1 MNLHDILKISN
12 GEIINGNILDQK
24 IGNIQI
30 DSRKVEI
37 NDIFICIK
45 GKNDDGHNYIKEI
58 ENKCSCIIVSK
69 DVIVTSDVL
78 VIKVDDTISFMGTLS
93 NYIRLKYIN
102 IPLIAITG
110 SVGKT
115 TTKELLYHVLN
126 EKYKILYT
134 KKNYNNNIGV
144 PMTIFNLNEN
154 YNLIIL
160 EMGMNHLN
168 EISNL
173 SKMVLPNTCIITNIG
188 TSHIG
193 YLKSQK
199 NILKAKL
206 EITDGLNDGIL
217 LLNNKDKYLKKIK
230 KNKNNIVC
238 NINEFKV
245 YNVIT
250 TYEHLFF
257 SIIYKNKNYNIK
269 FNIPNS
275 SLINNIL
282 LVIKTSL
289 IYGMSIEDIIER
301 ISTFEQ
307 ISGRNNILLLKDNII
322 LVDDCYNSSYESLI
336 SSLNM
341 IKNFKDKKLI
351 ILGDILELG
360 SYSKK
365 IHLKIGRFL
374 KKYKIKNNI
383 SVITVGTN
391 MKLINKYVNCS
402 SFNTSEEVITFLSDL
417 NITDCC
423 ILLKGSRGM
432 HLEKIKDVLII
443 KNAS

>member
-1 MNLHDILKISN
+1 M
-12 GEIINGNILDQK
+12 
-24 IGNIQI
+24 
-30 DSRKVEI
+30 
-37 NDIFICIK
+37 
-45 GKNDDGHNYIKEI
+45 
-58 ENKCSCIIVSK
+58 
-69 DVIVTSDVL
+69 
-78 VIKVDDTISFMGTLS
+78 
-93 NYIRLKYIN
+93 
-102 IPLIAITG
+102 
-110 SVGKT
+110 
-115 TTKELLYHVLN
+115 
-126 EKYKILYT
+126 
-134 KKNYNNNIGV
+134 
-144 PMTIFNLNEN
+144 
-154 YNLIIL
+154 
-160 EMGMNHLN
+160 
-168 EISNL
+168 
-173 SKMVLPNTCIITNIG
+173 
-188 TSHIG
+188 
-193 YLKSQK
+193 KSQK

-206 EITDGLNDGIL
+206 EITDGLNNGIL
-217 LLNNKDKYLKKIK
+217 LLNNKDKYLKKNK

-341 IKNFKDKKLI
+341 IKNFKDKKII

-383 SVITVGTN
+383 FVITVGTN

-423 ILLKGSRGM
+423 ILLKGSRGI
-432 HLEKIKDVLII
+432 HLEKIKDALII

>member
-1 MNLHDILKISN
+1 MELKKVLIGLEGLKAKGNLD
-12 GEIINGNILDQK
+12 
-24 IGNIQI
+24 
-30 DSRKVEI
+30 VEI
-37 NDIFICIK
+37 NNLDSNSKNIKEGDMFVAIK
-45 GKNDDGHNYIKEI
+45 GFETDGHNYIKEI

-206 EITDGLNDGIL
+206 EITDGLNNGIL

-341 IKNFKDKKLI
+341 IKNFKDKKII

-432 HLEKIKDVLII
+432 HLEKIKDALII
-443 KNAS
+443 NNAS